1 MARYPM
7 CGKTVEK
14 PNKEWNL
21 GKIHVKQSERARTLM
36 TKRNSLE
43 VIAEIL
49 SLCEQPQTKTRV
61 MYKTNLSWQM
71 LKKYLSQLQSTGLLE
86 THRNSTNYATTQKG
100 LKFEEKW
107 RELVEIL
114 YS

>member
-1 MARYPM
+1 MTK
-7 CGKTVEK
+7 CLSGKEVET

-21 GKIHVKQSERARTLM
+21 GKIHVKQYEHARTLM

-49 SLCEQPQTKTRV
+49 SVCEQPQNKTRV
-61 MYKTNLSWQM
+61 MYRTSLSWQM
-71 LKKYLSQLQSTGLLE
+71 LQKYLSQLQSAGLLE
-86 THRNSTNYATTQKG
+86 IHRSSTKYVTTQKG

-107 RELVEIL
+107 SELVELL